1 MAELEDCLVFDDQ
14 ENSNSETVEEIPQE
28 ERKILTQAY
37 DKSVADMVRMIGE
50 GDIRLDPEYQRNY
63 VWDNKKA
70 SLLIE
75 SIILSV
81 PIPVIYVSQ
90 EKDDTWTVI
99 DGLQRL
105 YTLKRFFNGEFKLTG
120 LEILKEL
127 NKCDIKTLNHKALRI
142 LKNGLLR
149 VIMITN
155 DSNEEIK
162 YDIFM
167 RLNRGSVHLTE
178 QELRN
183 CLYRGTLNDLLK
195 KLSEDQKWQ
204 ALLGLK
210 APHKRMADRELEL
223 RFFAIKNSWDETT
236 GEVKNYKGRM
246 KSFLNDFMNQ
256 NKNIADTTKDEW
268 QFLFT
273 QTVEKVYSIFGDM
286 AFKRINADSSREN
299 SINRAIMDVLLLSVT
314 PYPLSVLQSR
324 AQLIKTSFESL
335 VKEDVNFRNSIQIAT
350 SDTKVLNYRLSTWC
364 GKLKLIMN
372 EMG

>member
-1 MAELEDCLVFDDQ
+1 MAEFEDCLVFEDQ
-14 ENSNSETVEEIPQE
+14 ENSNSEIAEEIPQE

-50 GDIRLDPEYQRNY
+50 GDIRLDPDYQRNY

-195 KLSEDQKWQ
+195 TIAENNTWQ

-210 APHKRMADRELEL
+210 TPHKRMADRELEL
-223 RFFAIKNSWDETT
+223 RFFAIRNSWDETV
-236 GEVKNYKGRM
+236 GEVSNYKGRM
-246 KSFLNDFMNQ
+246 KSFLNDFMNK
-256 NKNIADTTKDEW
+256 NKNIAETTKNEW
-268 QFLFT
+268 LVLFT
-273 QTVEKVYSIFGDM
+273 QTVEKVYTIFGEN
-286 AFKRINADSSREN
+286 AFKRINSDSSREN
-299 SINRAIMDVLLLSVT
+299 SINRAIMDVLLVSVVPYSLSK
-314 PYPLSVLQSR
+314 LQLR
-324 AQLIKTSFESL
+324 AKLIKEKFESL
-335 VKEDVNFRNSIQIAT
+335 VKDDANFRNSIQIAT
-350 SDTKVLNYRLSTWC
+350 SDTKVLNYRLNTWC
-364 GKLKLIMN
+364 NTLKLIMN
-372 EMG
+372 EI

>member
-14 ENSNSETVEEIPQE
+14 ENSNSEIIEEIPQE

-37 DKSVADMVRMIGE
+37 DKSVADIVRMIGE

-183 CLYRGTLNDLLK
+183 CLYRGSLNDLLK
-195 KLSEDQKWQ
+195 ILAENKKWQ
-204 ALLGLK
+204 ALLGLRM
-210 APHKRMADRELEL
+210 PHKRMADRELEL

-256 NKNIADTTKDEW
+256 NKNIAETTKDEW

-286 AFKRINADSSREN
+286 AFKRINVDSSREN

-364 GKLKLIMN
+364 GKLKLIIN

>member
-1 MAELEDCLVFDDQ
+1 MTELEENLIFEDQ
-14 ENSNSETVEEIPQE
+14 ESVDNNASLDIPQE

-37 DKSVADMVRMIGE
+37 DKSVSDIVRMIND

-105 YTLKRFFNGEFKLTG
+105 YTLKRFFNGEFKLSG

-127 NKCDIKTLNHKALRI
+127 NKSDVNSLNHKALRI

-167 RLNRGSVHLTE
+167 RLNTGSVHLTE

-183 CLYRGTLNDLLK
+183 CLYRGSLNDLLK
-195 KLSEDQKWQ
+195 ELTENQNWQ
-204 ALLGLK
+204 VLLGLK

-223 RFFAIKNSWDETT
+223 RFFALYNSWDNTK
-236 GEVKNYKGRM
+236 GEVNNYRGKM
-246 KSFLNDFMNQ
+246 KTFLNDFMKQ
-256 NKNIADTTKDEW
+256 SKNIDTCTKEEW
-268 QFLFT
+268 KNLFIST
-273 QTVEKVYSIFGDM
+273 IGKVYIIFGET
-286 AFKRINADSSREN
+286 AFKRINIDSSREN
-299 SINRAIMDVLLLSVT
+299 SINRAIMDVLLLSVI
-314 PYPLSVLQSR
+314 PYSQS
-324 AQLIKTSFESL
+324 QLIQRAETIKDNFETL
-335 VKEDVNFRNSIQIAT
+335 VKEDANFRNSLQIAT
-350 SDTKVLNYRLSTWC
+350 SDTKVLNYRLNTWC
-364 GKLKLIMN
+364 NNLNYIMN
-372 EMG
+372 ENG

>member
-14 ENSNSETVEEIPQE
+14 ENSNSEIVEEIPQE

-37 DKSVADMVRMIGE
+37 DKSVVDIVRMIGE

-183 CLYRGTLNDLLK
+183 CLYRGSLNDLLK
-195 KLSEDQKWQ
+195 ILAENKKWQ
-204 ALLGLK
+204 ALLGLRM
-210 APHKRMADRELEL
+210 PHKRMADRELEL

-256 NKNIADTTKDEW
+256 NKNIAETTKDEW

-273 QTVEKVYSIFGDM
+273 ETVEKVYSIFGDM
-286 AFKRINADSSREN
+286 AFKRINVDSSREN

-364 GKLKLIMN
+364 GKLKLIIN